1 MKKGEEERVSHLI
14 DQVKILI
21 EKFLMLYMT
30 KEETIKALLDQDKI
44 SPITTEQVWKRLE
57 EENSEFFQH
66 YHARL
71 LLKDN
76 IIAFNDLLRKQANLM
91 AAGGPSSA
99 ALMQV
104 SEGHQNINSGG
115 DASVVHGSMDIP
127 TVKWASENSERQM
140 LHDVKGISV
149 VSGLNSQGNPN
160 FLFFQDGDPM
170 RTQAQQ
176 TIGDALGAS
185 YPPFMEQQYAQQ
197 LIDPNQNVAS
207 FDVSNQRSAGP
218 DYVLCPTT
226 TSSSIIHRLPQNE
239 QLCLPENKIRPLNRR
254 GMQTSIPQYFQEVE
268 RRENSFK
275 LSYPSTSRVAFPNVD
290 NRSKTQSLVEDA
302 PIPSL
307 QCLEPSGTEWHEPNH
322 SVKRLKKPFT
332 RTRKNL
338 PRNPCLSTSRNVS
351 PSPNSTDCAPIL
363 SRADQMPSIQN
374 FHNSIVDVQPSRHKN
389 TPSDVGTPPA
399 AMVDTASESLKEGRP
414 NPEHP
419 SNTAVA
425 FNTDTVPPGIHTPND
440 DPLKKFDTASESLK
454 AGTPDPEHPIYTD
467 ITFNTDTDPPGT
479 HTSNDDPLKNFD
491 VDITDLGSPWT
502 FSDLDGMSF
511 DGHFTDDDLSSSI
524 LHQASQNGN
533 IVDDSFDE
541 KPI

>member
-14 DQVKILI
+14 DQ
-21 EKFLMLYMT
+21 
-30 KEETIKALLDQDKI
+30 EETIKALLDQDNI
-44 SPITTEQVWKRLE
+44 SSITAEQVWKHLE

-66 YHARL
+66 YYARL

-91 AAGGPSSA
+91 AAGGPSSV

-104 SEGHQNINSGG
+104 SEGHQSINSGG
-115 DASVVHGSMDIP
+115 DASAVHGSMDIP
-127 TVKWASENSERQM
+127 TVKWASENSERRM

-170 RTQAQQ
+170 RTQEQQ

-185 YPPFMEQQYAQQ
+185 FMEQQYAQL

-207 FDVSNQRSAGP
+207 FDVSNRRSAGP

-226 TSSSIIHRLPQNE
+226 TSSSAIHRLPPNE
-239 QLCLPENKIRPLNRR
+239 QLCPPENKIPPLNRR
-254 GMQTSIPQYFQEVE
+254 GMQTSIPQYLQEVE

-275 LSYPSTSRVAFPNVD
+275 HNYPSTSRVAFPNVD

-307 QCLEPSGTEWHEPNH
+307 QCFDPSGTELQEPNF

-332 RTRKNL
+332 RTWKNL
-338 PRNPCLSTSRNVS
+338 PRKPCLSTSRNVS

-363 SRADQMPSIQN
+363 SRADHMPSIQKS
-374 FHNSIVDVQPSRHKN
+374 HNSIVDVQPSRHKN
-389 TPSDVGTPPA
+389 TPSDFGTPPT
-399 AMVDTASESLKEGRP
+399 AMVDTASESLKEGTP
-414 NPEHP
+414 DPEHP

-440 DPLKKFDTASESLK
+440 DPLKKFDTASVSLK
-454 AGTPDPEHPIYTD
+454 AGTPDPERPIYTA
-467 ITFNTDTDPPGT
+467 IAFNTDTDPPGT
-479 HTSNDDPLKNFD
+479 HTSNDDPLKKFD
-491 VDITDLGSPWT
+491 VDITDLGSPLT
-502 FSDLDGMSF
+502 FSDLDGISF
-511 DGHFTDDDLSSSI
+511 DEIFSHDDLSFSI
-524 LHQASQNGN
+524 LHQDFQNGN
-533 IVDDSFDE
+533 IVDDSFNE